1 MPETILI
8 VDDEESVRNSLAGVM
23 RDEGYEVVTAASGK
37 EGIELLPEAQPSIAL
52 LDIAMGNFGD
62 VVTEMDG
69 RR

>member
-1 MPETILI
+1 MSGETILI

-52 LDIAMGNFGD
+52 LDIANGNFGD
-62 VVTEMDG
+62 VVSYVA
-69 RR
+69 